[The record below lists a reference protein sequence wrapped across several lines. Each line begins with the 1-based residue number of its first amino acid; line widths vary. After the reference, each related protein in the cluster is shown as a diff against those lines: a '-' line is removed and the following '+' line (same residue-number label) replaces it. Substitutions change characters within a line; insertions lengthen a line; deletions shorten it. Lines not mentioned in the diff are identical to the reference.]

1 MNTAATSSGFFH
13 IGPRGA
19 PDPREADGWGPGVAL
34 AVGVHLVL
42 VAALALG
49 VHWKMATPDAMEAE
63 VWAEIPRAV
72 APEPP
77 PPPPVEEKPVEKTV
91 EPAPEPEQPVQES
104 IPDLVV
110 SKKLT
115 KKEKKPRKHETIE
128 VFEDTKP
135 PKVVAKPVK
144 QPEPKK
150 PAPPPEK
157 PVVSKVTKPDNSA
170 KAAAER
176 EAQRNAH
183 MQRMMNELGALGTS
197 SQSAGPSA
205 NYAGRIKARI
215 RANIKFVGT
224 VTDNNAMTM
233 IEVYCAPDGRIIGSK
248 QKQSSGD
255 PAFDNA
261 VARAIE
267 WTQVLPADENGKVP
281 AVILVTFRPN
291 DL

>member
-1 MNTAATSSGFFH
+1 MDTAAPSSGFFH
-13 IGPRGA
+13 IGPRGT
-19 PDPREADGWGPGVAL
+19 PRPRQADGWGPGVAL
-34 AVGVHLVL
+34 AVGVHLIL

-49 VHWKMATPDAMEAE
+49 VNWKINTPDAIEAE

-77 PPPPVEEKPVEKTV
+77 PPPPEEKPVEKTV
-91 EPAPEPEQPVQES
+91 EPAPEPEQPVETV
-104 IPDLVV
+104 PDLVI
-110 SKKLT
+110 SKKLS
-115 KKEKKPRKHETIE
+115 KKELKKKKHEVE
-128 VFEDTKP
+128 VFETAP
-135 PKVVAKPVK
+135 PKVAAKPAK

-183 MQRMMNELGALGTS
+183 MQRMMSELGALGTS

-205 NYAGRIKARI
+205 AYAGRIKARI
-215 RANIKFVGT
+215 KPNIVFAESVNGNPKAV
-224 VTDNNAMTM
+224 
-233 IEVYCAPDGRIIGSK
+233 IEVRCGPDGSIISRK
-248 QKQSSGD
+248 LIEPSGVPSWD
-255 PAFDNA
+255 DA
-261 VARAIE
+261 VIRAIDRTE
-267 WTQVLPADENGKVP
+267 VLPADESGKVP
-281 AVILVTFRPN
+281 PVIQITFRPN